1 MQDYATFTVSDFL
14 MDDKFV
20 GQHLKPTVESEV
32 FWKEINLNILNQ
44 DYLKA
49 VEILNTLVLGMKN
62 YETQNLSE
70 EAKTF
75 IFQKI
80 SETNKSKFEVYINL
94 NKKLWLGAA
103 AIILM
108 SVAIYLAQRKS
119 IYQTNLSHIAEQII
133 ETKNNLNIDMLIH
146 LPDGSAV
153 KLAPKSKLSYPS
165 NFDLNQ
171 RVVIL
176 SGQATFDVA
185 KDPSRQFLVFAN
197 EVTTK
202 VLGTRFV
209 VKAYE
214 NSEQVEV
221 TVEEGK
227 VSVFKNKIN
236 TKNELTGVILLPN
249 QQAIFDRQS
258 DKYNKNIIKLPS
270 IIDNK
275 KQTKFVFDE
284 DSFVEVLL
292 MIEEAYGIEI
302 EFDEALLKSCEI
314 TGSFENESLFQKLDI
329 LTKTIGGS
337 YEIVEGKIIINARG
351 CQ

>member
-1 MQDYATFTVSDFL
+1 MQDYTMFTVSDFL
-14 MDDKFV
+14 IDDKFV
-20 GQHLKPTVESEV
+20 GQHLKPTAESAI
-32 FWKEINLNILNQ
+32 FWKETNLDILNE

-80 SETNKSKFEVYINL
+80 SETNKSKFEVFISPNL
-94 NKKLWLGAA
+94 KFWLGAA
-103 AIILM
+103 ALILVSAVIYM
-108 SVAIYLAQRKS
+108 SQRKS
-119 IYQTNLSHIAEQII
+119 IYQTNLAHISDQII
-133 ETKNNLNIDMLIH
+133 ETKNNLNTDMLIH

-153 KLAPKSKLSYPS
+153 KLAPKSKLSYPT
-165 NFDLNQ
+165 NFDINK

-221 TVEEGK
+221 AVEEGK
-227 VSVFKNKIN
+227 VSVYKNKIN
-236 TKNELTGVILLPN
+236 PKNELTGVILLPN

-270 IIDNK
+270 IMENK

-284 DSFVEVLL
+284 DSFVSVLQ

-302 EFDEALLKSCEI
+302 EFDEALLKSCQI

-351 CQ
+351 C

>member
-1 MQDYATFTVSDFL
+1 MQDYTMFTVSDFL

-20 GQHLKPTVESEV
+20 GQHLKPTHESEV
-32 FWKEINLNILNQ
+32 FWKESNLDLLNK

-80 SETNKSKFEVYINL
+80 SETNKPKFDVFVSPNL
-94 NKKLWLGAA
+94 KIWLGAA
-103 AIILM
+103 AVILM

-119 IYQTNLSHIAEQII
+119 IYQTNLTHITDQII
-133 ETKNNLNIDMLIH
+133 ETKNTLNIDMLIH

-153 KLAPKSKLSYPS
+153 KLAPKSKLSYPA
-165 NFDLNQ
+165 NFDSNK

-176 SGQATFDVA
+176 SGKATFDVA
-185 KDPSRQFLVFAN
+185 KDASRQFLVFAN

-209 VKAYE
+209 VNAYE

-227 VSVFKNKIN
+227 VSVYKNKIN
-236 TKNELTGVILLPN
+236 AKNELTGVILLPN

-275 KQTKFVFDE
+275 KLTKFVFDE
-284 DSFVEVLL
+284 DSFVEVLQ

-302 EFDEALLKSCEI
+302 EFDEVLLKNCQV

-351 CQ
+351 C

>member
-1 MQDYATFTVSDFL
+1 MQDYTTFTVSDFL

-20 GQHLKPTVESEV
+20 GQHLKPTAESEV

-70 EAKTF
+70 EAKIF

-119 IYQTNLSHIAEQII
+119 IYQTNLSQIAEQII

-284 DSFVEVLL
+284 DSFVKVLI

-302 EFDEALLKSCEI
+302 EFDEVVLKSCQI

>member
-1 MQDYATFTVSDFL
+1 MQDYTTFTVSDFL

-20 GQHLKPTVESEV
+20 GQHLKPTAESEV
-32 FWKEINLNILNQ
+32 FWKEINLNKLNQ
-44 DYLKA
+44 DYFKA

-119 IYQTNLSHIAEQII
+119 IYQANLSQIAEQII

-284 DSFVEVLL
+284 DSFVKVLL

-302 EFDEALLKSCEI
+302 EFDEVVLKSCQI